1 MVRAVS
7 ISVTVPIVMIIFSV
21 LVYRLRAEAKKE
33 IVLEVPITT
42 PSVHGSG
49 NKSMKAYFISFASIA
64 VASVIPVV
72 QKLIIIYSLFFNLQN
87 TVVYKLVFML
97 KL

>member
-1 MVRAVS
+1 LVRAVS
-7 ISVTVPIVMIIFSV
+7 ISVTVPIVMIFFSV

-49 NKSMKAYFISFASIA
+49 NKSTKAY
-64 VASVIPVV
+64 
-72 QKLIIIYSLFFNLQN
+72 
-87 TVVYKLVFML
+87 LVCWHSGCQCDRCRSEVNYYL
-97 KL
+97 